1 MFLCIHIIRD
11 AQLVNPQQVV
21 NQDRSHLSL
30 LSVSYAIPEQR
41 YATAEGDIDTA
52 HSGNRA
58 HDLGRQL
65 H

>member
-52 HSGNRA
+52 HSGN
-58 HDLGRQL
+58 
-65 H
+65 